1 MLKDSQAKRAHAT
14 KECSHLTRTLEQ
26 VQADNAQLRLRVREE
41 EEKCDG
47 EKYRWEELR
56 FLNKQLSS

>member
-1 MLKDSQAKRAHAT
+1 MLKDAQAKRAHAT
-14 KECSHLTRTLEQ
+14 KECSHLNRALEE
-26 VQADNAQLRLRVREE
+26 VQAENAQLKLRVREE